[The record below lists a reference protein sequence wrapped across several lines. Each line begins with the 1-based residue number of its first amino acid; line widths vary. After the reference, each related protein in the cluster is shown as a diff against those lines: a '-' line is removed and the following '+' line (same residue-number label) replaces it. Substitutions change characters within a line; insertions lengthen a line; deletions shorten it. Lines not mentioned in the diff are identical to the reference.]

1 MQRAISTDKAPFGGA
16 PVSVQTAVSFA
27 LLSGILV
34 LLDTV
39 LLGVRTGTWK
49 YLIAGFWYLV
59 LVFWLMD
66 QLIKLKRWAWWLT
79 VGLSGLLSIRAA
91 VAVLAWSM
99 MLIKGSGADAQS
111 LAFQVLC
118 CLAFGMVFGEL
129 VMRTS
134 REAFGIG
141 IRKHDSVD
149 SASML

>member
-1 MQRAISTDKAPFGGA
+1 MQQQVSTRKAPFGGA

-34 LLDTV
+34 LINTIV
-39 LLGVRTGTWK
+39 LGVRSGTWK

-59 LVFWLMD
+59 LVFWLID

-79 VGLSGLLSIRAA
+79 VGLSGLFSIKAA
-91 VAVLAWSM
+91 IAVLTWWVM
-99 MLIKGSGADAQS
+99 RQKGSGADPQS

-118 CLAFGMVFGEL
+118 CAALGMIFGEL

-134 REAFGIG
+134 REAFGISAP
-141 IRKHDSVD
+141 KQDSAD
-149 SASML
+149 SASLL